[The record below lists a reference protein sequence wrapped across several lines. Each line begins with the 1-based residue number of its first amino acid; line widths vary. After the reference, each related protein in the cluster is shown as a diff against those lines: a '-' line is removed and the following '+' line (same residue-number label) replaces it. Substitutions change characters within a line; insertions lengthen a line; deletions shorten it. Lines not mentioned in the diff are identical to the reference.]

1 MTSGQASIG
10 DVFDLP
16 AKAPAA
22 PSATAPAHDLSLY
35 LREEA
40 DGRMAMDFAVEG
52 IDCAACI
59 DEIEDAVEGLPGIA
73 EARLNYT
80 SHRLAVAWSTTAADP
95 AAVFA
100 ALAGIGY
107 KAYPFGADKAEQIE
121 RNISRHLLRCLA
133 VAGFAAM
140 NIMLLSV
147 SVWSGNVTD
156 IDPETRDLFHWLS
169 ALIALPACAYA
180 GQPFFHSAL
189 RALRNGALNMDV
201 PITLGVM
208 LALGVSV
215 YETLHHAE
223 HAYFDS
229 AVMLLFFLLTGRYL
243 DHAMRR
249 KTRIEASNLA
259 ALKAET
265 ANRLDATGG
274 ITLVPAAAVKPG
286 DLVLVRAGERVPVD
300 GIVVSGRA
308 AVDESLVTGETLPR
322 DAVEGTTVHAGALIH
337 HGVLHLRTTAAGED
351 TFLVEVERLLERAS
365 TDRNR
370 YVRLAD
376 RAARLYAP
384 MVHTTALL
392 SLVGWLLVGASL
404 HHAVLIAVAVL
415 IITCPC
421 ALALAVPAVQVVASG
436 TLMRAGVLI
445 NAGDAFERLAEVDTV
460 VFDKTGTLTT
470 PEPHLANADALSP
483 ALLEIAGRL
492 AAGSTHPLA
501 RAVAAAVPGA
511 TPYPEMREVAGSGV
525 EAEVDGVLARLG
537 SPEFCG
543 CNDLP
548 AGAAIADASLV
559 ALRVDE
565 ERALLMIRQTLR
577 TDAVEVVRRLRAMGK
592 SLVIVSGDRPVAV
605 TPVAEALGI
614 EEWQGGATP
623 ADKIAT
629 LERLAARGRRVLM
642 VGDGINDAPSL
653 AAAHVSMSPI
663 AAADV
668 TRAQADLVFLGDR
681 LAPVVAAIAVATR
694 ARQLMRENLM
704 IAVIYNLFAVPLAI
718 AGFVT
723 PLVAAAAM
731 SGSSVIV
738 TLNALRARSS
748 GDGREARS

>member
-1 MTSGQASIG
+1 
-10 DVFDLP
+10 
-16 AKAPAA
+16 
-22 PSATAPAHDLSLY
+22 
-35 LREEA
+35 
-40 DGRMAMDFAVEG
+40 MDFAVEG

-59 DEIEDAVEGLPGIA
+59 DEIEDAVEALPGIA
-73 EARLNYT
+73 SARLNYT
-80 SHRLAVAWSTTAADP
+80 SHRLAVVWRSAADP

-100 ALAGIGY
+100 GLSRIGY
-107 KAYPFGADKAEQIE
+107 KAYPFGTDKAEEIE
-121 RNISRHLLRCLA
+121 RNVSRHLLRCLA

-180 GQPFFHSAL
+180 GQPFFQSAL
-189 RALRNGALNMDV
+189 RALRNRTLNMDV

-215 YETLHHAE
+215 YETLHSAE

-265 ANRLDATGG
+265 ANRLDEAGG
-274 ITLVPAAAVKPG
+274 VTLVPAAAVRPG
-286 DLVLVRAGERVPVD
+286 DRVLVRAGERVPVD

-322 DAVEGTTVHAGALIH
+322 DVVAGGTVHAGALIH
-337 HGVLHLRTTAAGED
+337 DGVLQLRTTAAGED
-351 TFLVEVERLLERAS
+351 TFLVEVERLLERAATARS
-365 TDRNR
+365 G

-392 SLVGWLLVGASL
+392 SLVGWLAVGASL
-404 HHAVLIAVAVL
+404 HQAVLIAVAVL

-436 TLMRAGVLI
+436 ALMRAGVLL
-445 NAGDAFERLAEVDTV
+445 NAGDAFERLADIDTI
-460 VFDKTGTLTT
+460 VFDKTGTLTA
-470 PEPHLANADALSP
+470 PEPHLANADQLSP
-483 ALLEIAGRL
+483 DLLAIAGRL

-511 TPYPEMREVAGSGV
+511 APYPEMREVAGAGV
-525 EAEVDGVLARLG
+525 EAQLDGVTARLG
-537 SPEFCG
+537 SAEFCD
-543 CNDLP
+543 C
-548 AGAAIADASLV
+548 GALLTGIEAADASFV
-559 ALRVDE
+559 ALCVGE
-565 ERALLMIRQTLR
+565 QRALLMIRQTLR
-577 TDAVEVVRRLRAMGK
+577 PDAAEVIGRLRAMGK

-605 TPVAEALGI
+605 APVAAALGI
-614 EEWQGGATP
+614 EEWQGAATP

-629 LERLAARGRRVLM
+629 LERLKARGRRVLM

-653 AAAHVSMSPI
+653 AAAQVSMSPI

-668 TRAQADLVFLGDR
+668 TRAQADLVFLGEK
-681 LAPVVAAIAVATR
+681 LAPVAAAIAVSAK
-694 ARQLMRENLM
+694 ARRLMRENLI

-738 TLNALRARSS
+738 TLNALRAR
-748 GDGREARS
+748 GAAKEAGS